1 MSNSGTVAA
10 DSGTLDITG
19 AITGTGGALD
29 INGAATLQLDGTVAM
44 TQKVNFS
51 GTGGSLALTNP
62 ATFKAPIAGFA
73 AGDFLDL
80 TAFDPTKTTV
90 GFVEN
95 NGNTQGT
102 LTVTQGATHVS
113 FTLLGQYAAAGFQA
127 EPDSGTGTNIVYTPP
142 PAGMAMLLTPH

>member
-29 INGAATLQLDGTVAM
+29 INGAAILELDGTVAAK
-44 TQKVNFS
+44 QQVNFS
-51 GTGGSLALTNP
+51 GSGGTLALSNP
-62 ATFKAPIAGFA
+62 GTFKAPIAGFA
-73 AGDFLDL
+73 GGDFLDL
-80 TAFDPTKTTV
+80 TTFDPAHTTV

-95 NGNTQGT
+95 AGNTQGT
-102 LTVTQGATHVS
+102 LTVTQGATQVN
-113 FTLLGQYAAAGFQA
+113 FTLLGQYAAAGFQT

-142 PAGMAMLLTPH
+142 PAGMAMLVTPH